1 MLVRHSLSSSSR
13 TPKYHN
19 QVHYVYM
26 NENVYQNE
34 SDFMFLIFCGMCVTL
49 CHPQEGS
56 SFLSGS
62 AKLIEVSASS
72 LMSKRILPSVNNGEE
87 KTLFYGDYLHL

>member
-1 MLVRHSLSSSSR
+1 
-13 TPKYHN
+13 
-19 QVHYVYM
+19 M

-34 SDFMFLIFCGMCVTL
+34 YHFMSSEEFLIFCGMCVTL

>member
-1 MLVRHSLSSSSR
+1 MKMSTTKMKIILNVFWRVFDFLWHVCDFMSSSGR
-13 TPKYHN
+13 II
-19 QVHYVYM
+19 
-26 NENVYQNE
+26 
-34 SDFMFLIFCGMCVTL
+34 IFVWL
-49 CHPQEGS
+49 
-56 SFLSGS
+56 